1 MRRSLLR
8 SRAPAAASADKIRN
22 AMSATAVEIW
32 FVDLDAAEAVLERAE
47 IETPRLSR
55 EDLAEIAR
63 LVHPERRS
71 ERRLSRIALRL
82 LITRAAG
89 DGRYDGVAL
98 TRSASGRPSIA
109 GAAFDFSVS
118 HAAGYALLGLAD
130 GGNARIGVDLEGL
143 RDLAMSDERRRRI
156 VAAAE
161 VPGGAP
167 LSPSAPVDIADVLD
181 AWVRLEALAKASGR
195 GMARVLSEAGV
206 IGGRNATRGGPGEHP
221 LATFAVERIAL
232 EESGSRSLFAAVA
245 SWPASDNLPR
255 QARRFPQTAEALRDW
270 LQSGPPR

>member
-1 MRRSLLR
+1 
-8 SRAPAAASADKIRN
+8 
-22 AMSATAVEIW
+22 MSATAVEIW

-47 IETPRLSR
+47 TETPRLAR

-82 LITRAAG
+82 LIARAAG
-89 DGRYDGVAL
+89 DGRYNGVAL

-118 HAAGYALLGLAD
+118 HAAGYALLGLAH

-161 VPGGAP
+161 VVGGAP

-195 GMARVLSEAGV
+195 GMARVLSEVGV
-206 IGGRNATRGGPGEHP
+206 IGRAATRSGPVEHP
-221 LATFAVERIAL
+221 LAAFAVERIAL
-232 EESGSRSLFAAVA
+232 KEYGSRSLFAAVA
-245 SWPASDNLPR
+245 SWPVSESLPGQAS
-255 QARRFPQTAEALRDW
+255 RFPETAEALRNW
-270 LQSGPPR
+270 LQSGPTR